1 MWKIIIS
8 AFWMVF
14 LAELGDKTQLQTM
27 LLATQ
32 SKSVFAVFIGA
43 SAALVLS
50 AFIGVFAGT
59 YITKY
64 IPPQY
69 LQFSAGIAFII
80 IGVLTLFG
88 KV

>member
-14 LAELGDKTQLQTM
+14 IAELGDKTQLQTM

-32 SKSVFAVFIGA
+32 SKSVLGVFIGA
-43 SAALVLS
+43 ASALVLS
-50 AFIGVFAGT
+50 ALIGVFAGT

-64 IPPQY
+64 IPPHY
-69 LQFSAGIAFII
+69 LQMSAGVAFIV
-80 IGVLTLFG
+80 IGVLTLSG
-88 KV
+88 KI

>member
-32 SKSVFAVFIGA
+32 SKSVLGVFIGA
-43 SAALVLS
+43 ASALVLS
-50 AFIGVFAGT
+50 ALIGVFAGT

-64 IPPQY
+64 IPPHY
-69 LQFSAGIAFII
+69 LQMSAGVAFIV
-80 IGVLTLFG
+80 IGVLTLSG
-88 KV
+88 KI